1 MTPNAQGKAIMNTP
15 TPRTDKEQWDAADF
29 YAEKAE
35 LVVDADFARKL
46 ERELAATTDVLSALQ
61 DIVALSD
68 KQDFW
73 LPKNWLD
80 CAKTAIAKAEGGTQ

>member
-1 MTPNAQGKAIMNTP
+1 MKTDMNNGTPESDLLE
-15 TPRTDKEQWDAADF
+15 RTTLNPADWM
-29 YAEKAE
+29 
-35 LVVDADFARKL
+35 LLARKL

-61 DIVALSD
+61 NIVALSD